1 MGSQSMVLANLDWR
15 RVRRA
20 GANETAGPH
29 ADDHGERGMDER
41 SPPRHEIERALLAH
55 VHGGPSP
62 EPVIRAAL
70 HPLGASIHAIGLHP
84 GKGKERPTYSLKIM
98 GLGLRIERQS
108 VKRVAARLH
117 EVSTALAGL
126 RVGDQARLGAPVYL
140 VTRINA
146 QQHIRA
152 DCEGDVRAAIA
163 ALSDT
168 RLATVHAPVALSEIE
183 EACCRAL
190 EWARRPGNLPPGLLR
205 FTGEARLFLD
215 RARLEAVRACIGLPV
230 GTIGRVV
237 LSLTRNDAPEIALEA
252 SVTAHARIEA
262 TERLRQL
269 GETLAQDRRGWLE
282 GSISREI
289 EVAPVC
295 LSVRIEGADGAPDI
309 RLGLSDADGRAVGMS
324 ANDASSGRALDPAS
338 IGSRSLLHALRPPG
352 LRRWMVELS
361 DKPGAPLVPFVGTSL
376 AEALAMGSPEG
387 ASLDHAML
395 SGLLGHI
402 LARRAGQ
409 DARPTAFVARPGPDR
424 LYRQERDRKSKAAG
438 RSE

>member
-1 MGSQSMVLANLDWR
+1 MAI
-15 RVRRA
+15 
-20 GANETAGPH
+20 
-29 ADDHGERGMDER
+29 ERGLVDNQDTASR
-41 SPPRHEIERALLAH
+41 TATPSRTEIERALLAH

-70 HPLGASIHAIGLHP
+70 RPLGGSIHAIGLYP

-98 GLGLRIERQS
+98 GLGLRVERQS

-126 RVGDQARLGAPVYL
+126 RVGDQARPGAPVYL

-152 DCEGDVRAAIA
+152 DCEEDVRAAIA

-168 RLATVHAPVALSEIE
+168 RLATVHAPVALSELE
-183 EACCRAL
+183 EACQRVL
-190 EWARRPGNLPPGLLR
+190 VWARAPGDIPPGLLR
-205 FTGEARLFLD
+205 FIREARLFLD
-215 RARLEAVRACIGLPV
+215 RARLEATRACIGLPA
-230 GTIGRVV
+230 GTAGRIA
-237 LSLTRNDAPEIALEA
+237 LSLTRNDTPEIVLEA

-262 TERLRQL
+262 TERLRRL
-269 GETLAQDRRGWLE
+269 GDTLAQDRQEWRAASLP
-282 GSISREI
+282 REI
-289 EVAPVC
+289 EVAPVR
-295 LSVRIEGADGAPDI
+295 LSVRVEGRDDAPDI

-324 ANDASSGRALDPAS
+324 ASDVASGRALDSAS

-402 LARRAGQ
+402 LARRVEQ

-424 LYRQERDRKSKAAG
+424 LDRQERDRKSKAAG
-438 RSE
+438 PSE